1 MVNFMKKVPVGT
13 FLVPMLIS
21 ALLYTFWPDFF
32 SNIGGVTDQLF
43 GGKANSFI
51 IGLITFVSGIGVDTS
66 SLGKLFKRHGII
78 LLSKFVFVI
87 AVSFLYISV
96 FGHEGFFG
104 VSSLAF
110 VVAMMGSN
118 PSLYISLVE
127 EYGDEID
134 PAAFGLTALFAI
146 PALPMLVFGLG
157 GGASVDWMPI
167 ISAILPMIVGMIL
180 GNLDPD
186 FRELFANGV
195 VLLIPVL
202 GWNIGQSLNLLEGL
216 QSGLA
221 GIVLS
226 ILYYLLMSPTVFLD
240 KSILKNDGIASLSMV
255 SITATS
261 ASFPMIIAQSFPEL
275 EPFVNDATAQIV
287 TAAIVTILVTPM
299 LVTKLAE
306 KKDAQT

>member
-1 MVNFMKKVPVGT
+1 MVNFMRRVPVGT
-13 FLVPMLIS
+13 FIIPMLIS
-21 ALLYTFWPDFF
+21 AVIFTFWPDFF
-32 SNIGGVTDQLF
+32 SNIGGVTDELL
-43 GGKANSFI
+43 GGKGNSFI
-51 IGLITFVSGIGVDTS
+51 IGLITFVSGIGVDVA

-78 LLSKFVFVI
+78 LIFKFVFVI
-87 AVSFLYISV
+87 ALGFAFMSL
-96 FGHEGFFG
+96 FGHEGILG

-110 VVAMMGSN
+110 VVALMGAN

-127 EYGDEID
+127 DYGDDLD

-167 ISAILPMIVGMIL
+167 ISAIIPMVLGIIL

-186 FRELFANGV
+186 FRDLFANGV
-195 VLLIPVL
+195 PLLIPVL
-202 GWNIGQSLNLLEGL
+202 GWNIGMSLNLIEGL

-221 GIVLS
+221 GIVLA
-226 ILYYLLMSPTVFLD
+226 ILYYVFMAPTYVLD
-240 KSILKNDGIASLSMV
+240 KSILKNDGIASLSMM

-275 EPFVNDATAQIV
+275 QVYVNDATAQIV
-287 TAAIVTILVTPM
+287 TAAIITIIVTPILVTR
-299 LVTKLAE
+299 KAE
-306 KKDAQT
+306 KQADK

>member
-51 IGLITFVSGIGVDTS
+51 IGLITFVSGIGVDVS

-87 AVSFLYISV
+87 AISFLYISV

-167 ISAILPMIVGMIL
+167 ISAIVPMIVGMIL

-226 ILYYLLMSPTVFLD
+226 ILYYVLMSPTVFLD
-240 KSILKNDGIASLSMV
+240 KTILKNDGIASLSMI

-299 LVTKLAE
+299 LVTRLAE
-306 KKDAQT
+306 KKDTKA